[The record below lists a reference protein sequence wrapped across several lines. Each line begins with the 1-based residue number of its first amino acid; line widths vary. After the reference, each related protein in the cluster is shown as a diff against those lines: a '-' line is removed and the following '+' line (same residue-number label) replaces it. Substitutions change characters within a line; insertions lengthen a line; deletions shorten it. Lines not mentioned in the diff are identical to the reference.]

1 MMTLFLMGLAGTALI
16 LGGIPFVLFA
26 LMLETCDA
34 RQGRVLA
41 GAPLAKS
48 GTRIK
53 PIGFARAA

>member
-1 MMTLFLMGLAGTALI
+1 MMTLFLMGFAGTALI

-26 LMLETCDA
+26 LMLETCTA
-34 RQGRVLA
+34 RNARVSA

-48 GTRIK
+48 GTRPK